1 MIEQLLANKDTIP
14 YALACGCIVLAVVL
28 GYLLGHPDP
37 GVICADYIIQEQ
49 EATKK
54 AIELNEELTEC
65 RAKKAGGAVIDCK
78 AFCDDQT
85 KKALENYKKIVC
97 ED

>member
-1 MIEQLLANKDTIP
+1 MIEQLLANKETIP

-28 GYLLGHPDP
+28 GYLLGHQDP

-78 AFCDDQT
+78 RQCDDQVSE
-85 KKALENYKKIVC
+85 ALNNYKAITC